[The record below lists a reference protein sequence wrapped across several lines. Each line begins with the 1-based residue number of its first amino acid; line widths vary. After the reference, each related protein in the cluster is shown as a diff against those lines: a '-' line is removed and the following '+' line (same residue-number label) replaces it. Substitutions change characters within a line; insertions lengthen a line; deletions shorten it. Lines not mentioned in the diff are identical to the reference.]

1 MSLTPFRGPQS
12 RPFTRRPAA
21 ESPSTGSPRPDAQFP
36 NQEQTMFPM
45 PFRIPRRWRVLFWRL
60 SDRLRKPS
68 ADPMPFAA
76 ADESRLDQPAFLRR
90 RQRP

>member
-1 MSLTPFRGPQS
+1 M
-12 RPFTRRPAA
+12 RRLH
-21 ESPSTGSPRPDAQFP
+21 

-45 PFRIPRRWRVLFWRL
+45 PFRIPRRWKVLFWRL

-68 ADPMPFAA
+68 AEPLHADDP
-76 ADESRLDQPAFLRR
+76 LDAPAFLRR